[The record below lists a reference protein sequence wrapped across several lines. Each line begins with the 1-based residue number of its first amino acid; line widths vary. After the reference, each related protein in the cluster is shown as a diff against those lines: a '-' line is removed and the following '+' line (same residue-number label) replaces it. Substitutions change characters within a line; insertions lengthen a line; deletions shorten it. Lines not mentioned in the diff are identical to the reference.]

1 MYLHKSGGNRMI
13 VYVLKR
19 LVACVITLFVV
30 VTATFFLMHE
40 MPGGP
45 FDNDKPLPPKIK
57 ANIEKKYGLDKPL
70 QEQYAMYMKGLIKG
84 DLGDSMKY
92 EGMTVN
98 YIISYS
104 FKASAKIGA
113 VVVLVSLI
121 IGLFLGINAA
131 LHQGK
136 WPDGLCMV
144 LSTIG
149 VTVPSFVLA
158 TFLIY
163 VFAVKLRWFNVIGFN
178 TPKDYV
184 LPVIS
189 LGGFSLATIARLS
202 RSSMLDVIRQD
213 YIRTARA
220 KGLSKNVVLYKH
232 ALKNAL
238 IPVITY
244 VGPLIAAILTGSFV
258 VESLFGIPGLGRE
271 FVTSINNRD
280 FPTILGVT
288 VFYSAFLII
297 CNLIVDI
304 LYVFID
310 PRIKLEG

>member
-1 MYLHKSGGNRMI
+1 MT
-13 VYVLKR
+13 VYILKR
-19 LVACVITLFVV
+19 LVASIVTLFIV
-30 VTATFFLMHE
+30 VTATFFLMHQ

-45 FDNDKPLPPKIK
+45 FDSDKPLPPKIK
-57 ANIEKKYGLDKPL
+57 ANMEKKYGLDKPIG
-70 QEQYAMYMKGLIKG
+70 QQYALYMKGILHG

-98 YIISYS
+98 YVIGYS
-104 FKASAKIGA
+104 FKASAKLGA
-113 VVVLVSLI
+113 ACVVFALLF
-121 IGLFLGINAA
+121 GLFLGINAA
-131 LHQGK
+131 LNQGK
-136 WPDGLCMV
+136 WPDGVNMV

-149 VTVPSFVLA
+149 VVVPSFVLA

-163 VFAVKLRWFNVIGFN
+163 VFAVKLHIFNAIGFSS
-178 TPKDYV
+178 PKDYV

-189 LGGFSLATIARLS
+189 LAGFPLATIARLS

-213 YIRTARA
+213 YIRTAKA
-220 KGLSKNVVLYKH
+220 KGLSRNMIIYKH
-232 ALKNAL
+232 ALRNAL
-238 IPVITY
+238 IPVVTY
-244 VGPLIAAILTGSFV
+244 LGPLIAAILTGSFI

-271 FVTSINNRD
+271 FVTSISNRD

-288 VFYSAFLII
+288 VFYSAFLVL

-304 LYVFID
+304 LYVYID

>member
-1 MYLHKSGGNRMI
+1 MI

>member
-1 MYLHKSGGNRMI
+1 MI

-19 LVACVITLFVV
+19 LVSCVITLFIV

-70 QEQYAMYMKGLIKG
+70 QEQYAMYMKGLMRG
-84 DLGDSMKY
+84 DLGESMRY

-98 YIISYS
+98 YIIGYS
-104 FKASAKIGA
+104 FPASAKIGS

-121 IGLFLGINAA
+121 IGLLLGINAA

-136 WPDGLCMV
+136 WPDGLCMA

-149 VTVPSFVLA
+149 VTVPNFVLA

-163 VFAVKLRWFNVIGFN
+163 VFAVKFGWFNVIGFN
-178 TPKDYV
+178 SPKDYV
-184 LPVIS
+184 LPVLS
-189 LGGFSLATIARLS
+189 LGGFSLANIARLS

-238 IPVITY
+238 VPVVTY
-244 VGPLIAAILTGSFV
+244 LGPLIAGILTGGFV

-271 FVTSINNRD
+271 FVTSITNRD

-304 LYVFID
+304 VYVIID
-310 PRIKLEG
+310 PRIRLEG